1 MRLRHPFA
9 RVVEPPEPAG
19 RLIIVTL
26 LGAVALVAA
35 LGAVATVS
43 GRSLSPLSWH
53 LVRSSGLTLYLLLWL
68 ATVTGFGLTTRLL
81 DRFGGRGVV
90 HSVHDFA
97 TQLAYGLLALHL
109 LGLLVDPTVSY
120 GPRELLKPF
129 ATGWREPWTGLGVL
143 AAEGFVL
150 IGISAG
156 LRRWIGYPAWHWLHA
171 LTPAVYV
178 AALLHGVFAGSDTGE
193 PWTQTIYLATGAVV
207 LLMALYRALRG
218 GAREP
223 RGSAPQAA
231 PFDQLARQ
239 RRRPEPIV
247 RDN

>member
-1 MRLRHPFA
+1 MRLRHPFV

-19 RLIIVTL
+19 RLIIATL
-26 LGAVALVAA
+26 LGAVVLVAA
-35 LGAVATVS
+35 LAAAAAIS
-43 GRSLSPLSWH
+43 GRSLSPLTWH
-53 LVRSSGLTLYLLLWL
+53 LVRSSGLTLYLALWL

-109 LGLLVDPTVSY
+109 LSLLADPTVSY
-120 GPRELLKPF
+120 GPRELLTPF

-156 LRRWIGYPAWHWLHA
+156 LRRWIGYPVWRWLHA
-171 LTPAVYV
+171 LTPTIFV
-178 AALLHGVFAGSDTGE
+178 AALLHGLFAGSDTRE
-193 PWTQTIYLATGAVV
+193 PWVQAGYLATGGVV
-207 LLMALYRALRG
+207 LLMVLYRMLRG
-218 GAREP
+218 GDRGP
-223 RGSAPQAA
+223 RGRITTTA
-231 PFDQLARQ
+231 PFDQLARANDETPA
-239 RRRPEPIV
+239 R
-247 RDN
+247 